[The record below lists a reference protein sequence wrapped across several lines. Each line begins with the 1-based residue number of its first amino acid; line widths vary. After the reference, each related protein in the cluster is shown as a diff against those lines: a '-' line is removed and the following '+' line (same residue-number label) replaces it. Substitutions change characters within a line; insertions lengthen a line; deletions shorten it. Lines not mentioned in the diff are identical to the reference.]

1 MRSGS
6 WDTLER
12 MVNTLGARSRGDR
25 SRAVRGCSLR
35 PAVSVRDTIPRDPLS
50 PGSPHPGSCVGLPA
64 RRLLD
69 GRDSAQPTEGGPASE
84 IGTAAEVGT
93 AAVAPIGT
101 ALTFVGLGEPA
112 LSLLLV

>member
-6 WDTLER
+6 WDGWNGWSTLWGPEVGGR
-12 MVNTLGARSRGDR
+12 P
-25 SRAVRGCSLR
+25 RAVRGCSLR
-35 PAVSVRDTIPRDPLS
+35 PAASIRDTIPRDPLS

-69 GRDSAQPTEGGPASE
+69 GRDSAQPTEAGPALE

-101 ALTFVGLGEPA
+101 ALTLVGLGEPA
-112 LSLLLV
+112 LSLPLV